1 MTYTG
6 SVEPAAHPGPH
17 GSSDLPSFAAGSS
30 WFAPVPGPASAAG
43 AYQVEW
49 IFNIQQV
56 TATYRTIMQVQTTGG
71 VILWKFQIRNDAARI
86 QGYMRG
92 GTLLVDPGLPL
103 ASNGASQ
110 TKWAQRK
117 IQVARK

>member
-56 TATYRTIMQVQTTGG
+56 TATYRRSEEHTSELQSLMRTSYAVFCLKKQTQSTNHR
-71 VILWKFQIRNDAARI
+71 K
-86 QGYMRG
+86 Y
-92 GTLLVDPGLPL
+92 
-103 ASNGASQ
+103 
-110 TKWAQRK
+110 QRYCPK
-117 IQVARK
+117 DTTQ

>member
-6 SVEPAAHPGPH
+6 SVEPAANPGPH

-56 TATYRTIMQVQTTGG
+56 TANYRRSEENTSELQTLMRTTYAVFCLKKKNKTLTNKPDHTIQPTNSRT
-71 VILWKFQIRNDAARI
+71 
-86 QGYMRG
+86 
-92 GTLLVDPGLPL
+92 
-103 ASNGASQ
+103 
-110 TKWAQRK
+110 
-117 IQVARK
+117 